1 MSPEIAHDSSE
12 SDLEVPIENH
22 SMDED
27 KTSSNVPGRSRF
39 SKIAF
44 ALLVSVSVA
53 GVAAWQ
59 TRYPGTPPEA
69 GDKGPSRGKSRSVLV
84 AVATVQKMDVPIYL
98 TALGTVTP
106 YYSITVKPRVDG
118 QLMSVNVR
126 EGQSVRTGEV
136 LAEIDPRPFEAAL
149 IQAQGQ
155 LAKDEAQ
162 ANYAKAEAKR
172 YSELFSAGVVSR
184 DSQELQMASAGQ
196 SSGALFAAQGA
207 VQAAKLNLSYA
218 KISSPIDGVVGLR
231 QVDPGNMVH
240 ASDSGGLLLITQLH
254 PISVRFILP
263 EDRLP
268 EIRKIM
274 RHGGALTV
282 EAYDRS
288 DSVPLASGKLLTLDN
303 EIDVNTGTDRAKAVF
318 TNENDALF
326 PNQFVNVRLILEK
339 RRNATVIPSQALQ
352 TGADGTFVFV
362 VKQGV
367 PPMAFGKHHKPADK
381 GEIDSPTS
389 SSAVADMDK
398 TSDSGGKGG
407 SGSSYYAEVQPVVV
421 DVIEGTQV
429 ILKSGLT
436 AGEQIVIDGQER
448 LQNGSK
454 VTIEKD
460 RPKGMKIK
468 SENKGNRDNTNT
480 VNTRGPSTEASISNS
495 TTQNREGR
503 KR

>member
-1 MSPEIAHDSSE
+1 MPPEIAPDFSE
-12 SDLEVPIENH
+12 SDLEFPH
-22 SMDED
+22 STDED
-27 KTSSNVPGRSRF
+27 KTSSNVARRRRF
-39 SKIAF
+39 RKIAL
-44 ALLVSVSVA
+44 ALLVSMSVA
-53 GVAAWQ
+53 GVAAWKI
-59 TRYPGTPPEA
+59 RYTGTAPEMR
-69 GDKGPSRGKSRSVLV
+69 DKWSSRGKSRNFLV

-106 YYSITVKPRVDG
+106 YYSVTVKPLVDG

-126 EGQSVRTGEV
+126 EGQSVRKGEV

-162 ANYAKAEAKR
+162 ANYAKTEAKR

-184 DSQELQMASAGQ
+184 DSQELQTASAGQ
-196 SSGALFAAQGA
+196 SSGAVLTDQGA
-207 VQAAKLNLSYA
+207 VQSAKLNLSYA
-218 KISSPIDGVVGLR
+218 EISSPIDGVVGLR

-254 PISVRFILP
+254 PISVLFILP

-274 RHGGALTV
+274 RHGGALTA

-288 DSVPLASGKLLTLDN
+288 GSVPLAGGKLLTLDN

-318 TNENDALF
+318 NNEDDALF

-352 TGADGTFVFV
+352 TGENGTFVFV

-367 PPMAFGKHHKPADK
+367 LPMASGKHHKHADN

-398 TSDSGGKGG
+398 TSDSVGKGD
-407 SGSSYYAEVQPVVV
+407 SGSSYYAEVRPVAV

-429 ILKSGLT
+429 ILKGGLA

-454 VTIEKD
+454 VTIVKD
-460 RPKGMKIK
+460 HSRGKK
-468 SENKGNRDNTNT
+468 SESANKSNQDNKKL
-480 VNTRGPSTEASISNS
+480 VDPSGPSSEAIISNN
-495 TTQNREGR
+495 TTQNRERR